1 MLLLFIY
8 SLHTFYVCRNAALRF
23 AYDFLQSLLEIQQD
37 IKASFTFDTLVRF
50 RSRKLNVSKHI
61 QASVCDSKTD

>member
-8 SLHTFYVCRNAALRF
+8 SLHTFYVCRIAAVRF
-23 AYDFLQSLLEIQQD
+23 TCDFLQSLLEIQQD
-37 IKASFTFDTLVRF
+37 IKASFTFHALVRS

-61 QASVCDSKTD
+61 QAFVCDSKTD